1 MTTTLAPVH
10 ETTGKASQPTPFSEA
25 FASQAITIL
34 ERLGLRRGESMEQP
48 AALGLTS
55 CLPAEGVSTIAA
67 EISVAAAR
75 QFQIRTVLVDCHF
88 DRPSVHRL
96 FGIGLCPGLDNVLE
110 HELPLGEVIRASGIE
125 GLSLI
130 PAGTVRKEGDAFL
143 SAKIEP
149 LMTELRAEFDLLVFD
164 LPTLSTQTPIRS
176 GSLLDG
182 VLLVV
187 EAERVE
193 WQTARRATTSLKAAG
208 ATLLGA
214 VLNKRRTDLPP
225 WLGGTPGR

>member
-1 MTTTLAPVH
+1 MTTTLAPVR

-25 FASQAITIL
+25 FASQAIVIL
-34 ERLGLRRGESMEQP
+34 ERLGLRRGESMEQS
-48 AALGLTS
+48 AAIGLTS

-75 QFQIRTVLVDCHF
+75 QFQIRTVFVDCHF

-96 FGIGLCPGLDNVLE
+96 FGVGLCPGLDNVLE
-110 HELPLGEVIRASGIE
+110 HEVSLGDVIRASGID

-130 PAGTVRKEGDAFL
+130 PAGTIRKAGDAFL

-149 LMTELRAEFDLLVFD
+149 LMTELRAEFELLVFD
-164 LPTLSTQTPIRS
+164 LPTLSTQTPIHS
-176 GSLLDG
+176 GSFLDG

-187 EAERVE
+187 EAGRVE
-193 WQTARRATTSLKAAG
+193 WQTAQRATTSLKAAG

-214 VLNKRRTDLPP
+214 VLNKRRTDLPR
-225 WLGGTPGR
+225 WLGGMPGR